1 MSSVSHQLTG
11 CCACNTRRWRR
22 TFLTWQLVVTGVHW
36 WALTRTLAQPKS
48 QFQQTDI
55 RWHQSPVHVLFSF
68 RPILIY
74 FVTLSH
80 LCLVLTCVTSA
91 TPLFCCSGVPCCY
104 WLNLEISSFGIHAPS
119 MVAMLAPALLRQ
131 TTSWRE
137 CLWLCVWYQGAER
150 QQKLLVTKW
159 YTDTSND
166 TLVYRLSEF
175 DRFCLFV

>member
-80 LCLVLTCVTSA
+80 LCLDLC
-91 TPLFCCSGVPCCY
+91 
-104 WLNLEISSFGIHAPS
+104 NLCNPFI
-119 MVAMLAPALLRQ
+119 LLLR
-131 TTSWRE
+131 SAVLLLAE
-137 CLWLCVWYQGAER
+137 PGDLILWDSRTIHGGPCWHQRCWGKRRVGANVCDCVYG
-150 QQKLLVTKW
+150 TKEPSDNRS
-159 YTDTSND
+159 YSLRND
-166 TLVYRLSEF
+166 TLIQATTP
-175 DRFCLFV
+175 